1 MNQDLLACAE
11 HWYDFGS
18 LAGNSDLFV
27 QVVAHIAAAAV
38 PNSVLQCLRA
48 GQITPLAKPTGGH
61 RPLLMM
67 SFLRRL
73 ALKSVM
79 AAKKESVA
87 KCAGPFQ
94 YGVGRPD
101 GANTMIKT
109 IQYLAEADNS
119 RVLVALDLKAAFQN
133 VSRRAMLR
141 SIAQTDSDL
150 AAVFSRWYTG
160 TTEHRMHYDSAYT
173 KITANSGVDQ
183 GCPLSACGFSAVV
196 DPTLHSIMTE
206 LCTLYD
212 PGAQLFAYLDD
223 WYLWIKPHCLLQTIA
238 VITAATRSVSLAL
251 QTTKTQIWKGSC
263 QDPIPPEFQDKVT
276 LTLSCLGGHLQIH
289 GDTEPSPVVLGEQA
303 TMEKTTQRFQKIAT
317 TLADLNAEGLN
328 VQTVNDLL
336 TMYVGAASQ
345 HVLRMSFVPEQ
356 EAQNFDRQVLTFW
369 SRLMHR
375 DITSQLFF
383 LPLKLGGFGVGSAV
397 QRHAAAPWRAWQSV
411 IPSLMTTTQSPDTD
425 SLFRSTPLLRA
436 QLTQLQSTISQQM
449 NKPTFQLK
457 PLGAALR
464 LQTTQKKQVST
475 IQRNIHKQLYNSLTD
490 TPTEQAILL
499 SQSTSHTG
507 AHLMQP
513 SSEAYEIEDRCFRVS
528 VARRLMLPHPVA
540 ANPADVV
547 QFCPNKSAAG
557 VICNKPLDPK
567 QHHCYG
573 CRYGGGVDRRHAAL
587 ARCLADI
594 IHSHSG
600 VKVYIEQEVP
610 ALTRVVNG
618 QTEHARMDLVFNLH
632 GSITYLDVSIV
643 APFSCNPSL
652 VSAASTK
659 PGLMAKRAE
668 KTKFDRYPHIN
679 LVPFILETTGQTW
692 LTCQEIH

>member
-1 MNQDLLACAE
+1 MLNVTPAPRSTECITGEKGRALAAARNAPPVPVTKQIVQEIKSLYPADPEPPVPASAPISALFLSEVAEQVPSTLRKMPRLSDPGPLGMRAE

-27 QVVAHIAAAAV
+27 QVAAHVAAAAL
-38 PNSVLQCLRA
+38 PHSVLQYLRA

-119 RVLVALDLKAAFQN
+119 RVLVALDLKAALQN
-133 VSRRAMLR
+133 VSRRAMLH
-141 SIAQTDSDL
+141 SIAQTDTDI
-150 AAVFSRWYTG
+150 AVVFSRWYTG
-160 TTEHRMHYDSAYT
+160 ITEHRMHYDSAST

-196 DPTLHSIMTE
+196 DPTLRSIMAE

-212 PGAQLFAYLDD
+212 SGAQLFAYLDD
-223 WYLWIKPHCLLQTIA
+223 WYLWIKPQCLPQTIA
-238 VITAATRSVSLAL
+238 VITQPLPDQSVLLYNPPEHKSGKAPA
-251 QTTKTQIWKGSC
+251 K
-263 QDPIPPEFQDKVT
+263 DPIPLEFQDKVT
-276 LTLSCLGGHLQIH
+276 LTLSCLGGHLQIL

-303 TMEKTTQRFQKIAT
+303 TMEKTIQRFQKIAT

-411 IPSLMTTTQSPDTD
+411 IPSLKATTQSLDTD
-425 SLFRSTPLLRA
+425 SLFQFNTTTTCPTHSTPIHPL
-436 QLTQLQSTISQQM
+436 
-449 NKPTFQLK
+449 PT
-457 PLGAALR
+457 
-464 LQTTQKKQVST
+464 
-475 IQRNIHKQLYNSLTD
+475 N
-490 TPTEQAILL
+490 E
-499 SQSTSHTG
+499 
-507 AHLMQP
+507 
-513 SSEAYEIEDRCFRVS
+513 
-528 VARRLMLPHPVA
+528 
-540 ANPADVV
+540 
-547 QFCPNKSAAG
+547 
-557 VICNKPLDPK
+557 
-567 QHHCYG
+567 
-573 CRYGGGVDRRHAAL
+573 
-587 ARCLADI
+587 
-594 IHSHSG
+594 
-600 VKVYIEQEVP
+600 
-610 ALTRVVNG
+610 
-618 QTEHARMDLVFNLH
+618 
-632 GSITYLDVSIV
+632 
-643 APFSCNPSL
+643 
-652 VSAASTK
+652 
-659 PGLMAKRAE
+659 
-668 KTKFDRYPHIN
+668 
-679 LVPFILETTGQTW
+679 
-692 LTCQEIH
+692 

>member
-1 MNQDLLACAE
+1 MLVLSSWFLLGRPAVNASESNCAHFLDARLELFWAEDWSALWAMVRAEYDVAPVLNTTRRTDKQQMQSRIRKVATLARTGEKGRALAAARNAPPVPVTEQIVQEIKSLYPADPEPPAPASAPVSALFLSEVAEHVPTTLRRMPRLSEPGPLGMRAE

-38 PNSVLQCLRA
+38 PNSVLQYLRA

-87 KCAGPFQ
+87 KCAGPLQ

-101 GANTMIKT
+101 GAKTMIKT

-133 VSRRAMLR
+133 VSRRAMLY
-141 SIAQTDSDL
+141 SIAQTDADL
-150 AAVFSRWYTG
+150 AAVFSKWYTG
-160 TTEHRMHYDSAYT
+160 TREHRMHYDSAYT

-196 DPTLHSIMTE
+196 DAVLRAVMAQ
-206 LCTLYD
+206 LCTNYD
-212 PGAQLFAYLDD
+212 SGAKLFAYLDD
-223 WYLWIKPHCLLQTIA
+223 WYLWIKPQFLLQK
-238 VITAATRSVSLAL
+238 S
-251 QTTKTQIWKGSC
+251 TKTQVWKGSC

-345 HVLRMSFVPEQ
+345 HVLRMSFVSEQ
-356 EAQNFDRQVLTFW
+356 EAQNFDRQVITFW

-375 DITSQLFF
+375 DIASPLFF
-383 LPLKLGGFGVGSAV
+383 LPLKLGGLGVGSAV
-397 QRHAAAPWRAWQSV
+397 QRHAAAPWRAWQSI
-411 IPSLMTTTQSPDTD
+411 IPLFKFNTTTTCPTH
-425 SLFRSTPLLRA
+425 STPIHPLP
-436 QLTQLQSTISQQM
+436 T
-449 NKPTFQLK
+449 NKQTHLPT
-457 PLGAALR
+457 
-464 LQTTQKKQVST
+464 QTTWS
-475 IQRNIHKQLYNSLTD
+475 S
-490 TPTEQAILL
+490 
-499 SQSTSHTG
+499 
-507 AHLMQP
+507 P
-513 SSEAYEIEDRCFRVS
+513 SS
-528 VARRLMLPHPVA
+528 PNHP
-540 ANPADVV
+540 
-547 QFCPNKSAAG
+547 KETS
-557 VICNKPLDPK
+557 LYHPK
-567 QHHCYG
+567 
-573 CRYGGGVDRRHAAL
+573 
-587 ARCLADI
+587 
-594 IHSHSG
+594 
-600 VKVYIEQEVP
+600 
-610 ALTRVVNG
+610 
-618 QTEHARMDLVFNLH
+618 EH
-632 GSITYLDVSIV
+632 
-643 APFSCNPSL
+643 P
-652 VSAASTK
+652 
-659 PGLMAKRAE
+659 
-668 KTKFDRYPHIN
+668 
-679 LVPFILETTGQTW
+679 
-692 LTCQEIH
+692 

>member
-1 MNQDLLACAE
+1 
-11 HWYDFGS
+11 
-18 LAGNSDLFV
+18 
-27 QVVAHIAAAAV
+27 
-38 PNSVLQCLRA
+38 
-48 GQITPLAKPTGGH
+48 
-61 RPLLMM
+61 
-67 SFLRRL
+67 
-73 ALKSVM
+73 
-79 AAKKESVA
+79 
-87 KCAGPFQ
+87 
-94 YGVGRPD
+94 
-101 GANTMIKT
+101 
-109 IQYLAEADNS
+109 
-119 RVLVALDLKAAFQN
+119 
-133 VSRRAMLR
+133 
-141 SIAQTDSDL
+141 
-150 AAVFSRWYTG
+150 
-160 TTEHRMHYDSAYT
+160 MHYDSAYT

-196 DPTLHSIMTE
+196 DPLLRSIMAQ
-206 LCTLYD
+206 LCTHYD
-212 PGAQLFAYLDD
+212 SGAKLFAYLDD
-223 WYLWIKPHCLLQTIA
+223 WYLWIKPQCLLQTIA
-238 VITAATRSVSLAL
+238 VITAATRSVNLAL
-251 QTTKTQIWKGSC
+251 QSTKTQVWKGSC

-375 DITSQLFF
+375 DIASPLFF
-383 LPLKLGGFGVGSAV
+383 LPLKLGGLGVGSAV
-397 QRHAAAPWRAWQSV
+397 QRHAAAPWRAWQSI
-411 IPSLMTTTQSPDTD
+411 IPTLMATTQSLDTD
-425 SLFRSTPLLRA
+425 SLFNSTPLLRA
-436 QLTQLQSTISQQM
+436 QLTQLQSTLSQQM

-475 IQRNIHKQLYNSLTD
+475 IQRNIHKQFYNSLTD

-528 VARRLMLPHPVA
+528 VARRLMMPHPAA

-594 IHSHSG
+594 IQSHSG
-600 VKVYIEQEVP
+600 VKVFIEQEVP

-618 QTEHARMDLVFNLH
+618 QTEHARMDLVFNLN

-659 PGLMAKRAE
+659 PGFMAKRAE

-679 LVPFILETTGQTW
+679 LVPFILETTGRPGPHARKFINYLLRDADNPPIAVRDTW
-692 LTCQEIH
+692 STIQSVLHSAISKQQLTAAVT

>member
-1 MNQDLLACAE
+1 MRAE

-38 PNSVLQCLRA
+38 PNSVLQYLRA
-48 GQITPLAKPTGGH
+48 GQITPLAKPAGGH

-73 ALKSVM
+73 ALKSLT
-79 AAKKESVA
+79 AAKKESVT

-133 VSRRAMLR
+133 VSRRAMIR

-160 TTEHRMHYDSAYT
+160 TTEHRMHYT

-196 DPTLHSIMTE
+196 DPTLHSIMAE

-212 PGAQLFAYLDD
+212 SGAQLFAYLDD
-223 WYLWIKPHCLLQTIA
+223 WYLLIKPICLLQTIA
-238 VITAATRSVSLAL
+238 VITAATRSVNLAL
-251 QTTKTQIWKGSC
+251 QSTKTQVW
-263 QDPIPPEFQDKVT
+263 T

-289 GDTEPSPVVLGEQA
+289 GDTEPSHVVLGEQA
-303 TMEKTTQRFQKIAT
+303 TMKKTTQRFQKIAT

-336 TMYVGAASQ
+336 SMYVGAASQ
-345 HVLRMSFVPEQ
+345 HALRMSFVPEQ

-411 IPSLMTTTQSPDTD
+411 IPSLMTITHSPDTD
-425 SLFRSTPLLRA
+425 SLFHSTPILRA

-449 NKPTFQLK
+449 NKPTFLHK
-457 PLGAALR
+457 PLGLLYASKPPKRNKSPPFKETFTNNYFTAS
-464 LQTTQKKQVST
+464 QTHPL
-475 IQRNIHKQLYNSLTD
+475 N
-490 TPTEQAILL
+490 E
-499 SQSTSHTG
+499 
-507 AHLMQP
+507 P
-513 SSEAYEIEDRCFRVS
+513 SSSHNPLHTLVHTSCSQEAKHV
-528 VARRLMLPHPVA
+528 RL
-540 ANPADVV
+540 
-547 QFCPNKSAAG
+547 
-557 VICNKPLDPK
+557 
-567 QHHCYG
+567 
-573 CRYGGGVDRRHAAL
+573 R
-587 ARCLADI
+587 
-594 IHSHSG
+594 
-600 VKVYIEQEVP
+600 
-610 ALTRVVNG
+610 
-618 QTEHARMDLVFNLH
+618 
-632 GSITYLDVSIV
+632 IV
-643 APFSCNPSL
+643 AF
-652 VSAASTK
+652 VSQL
-659 PGLMAKRAE
+659 PE
-668 KTKFDRYPHIN
+668 D
-679 LVPFILETTGQTW
+679 
-692 LTCQEIH
+692 